1 MRASAPAPAT
11 TPPLPATA
19 SASINSSPRA
29 LTVKLPN
36 TRPAKP
42 LAVAD
47 TVELLLVKAT
57 ATPAPTN
64 PTPTPVDS
72 EFMRMASLA
81 MMATSPVAA
90 KVAPLLKVTVAVPLL
105 LAVAPA
111 PCAPKSKPPP
121 PATALAVTL
130 ESPWPSTALTSM
142 FLPLNESGPLAST
155 CTEVSTSDRATDTPM
170 PAPRPTETPKA

>member
-1 MRASAPAPAT
+1 M
-11 TPPLPATA
+11 
-19 SASINSSPRA
+19 
-29 LTVKLPN
+29 
-36 TRPAKP
+36 
-42 LAVAD
+42 
-47 TVELLLVKAT
+47 AT

-90 KVAPLLKVTVAVPLL
+90 KVAPLLKVTAAVPWL

-142 FLPLNESGPLAST
+142 FLPLKDSGPLAST
-155 CTEVSTSDRATDTPM
+155 CTLVSTSDSATDTPM
-170 PAPRPTETPKA
+170 PTPRPTETPKA